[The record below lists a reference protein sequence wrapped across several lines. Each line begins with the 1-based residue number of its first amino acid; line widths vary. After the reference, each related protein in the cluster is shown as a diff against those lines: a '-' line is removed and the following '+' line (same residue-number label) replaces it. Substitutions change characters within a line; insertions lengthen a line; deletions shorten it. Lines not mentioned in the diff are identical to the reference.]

1 MKNDLI
7 NKAGLVSAVQEILG
21 NDTTRKAAE
30 EAVNA
35 VVQAI
40 KQSVQAGKSVQLVG
54 FGTFSVAT
62 RKARVGVNPRTKAK
76 LNIPASKSV
85 KFKAGAGL
93 KDVK

>member
-76 LNIPASKSV
+76 LDIPASKSV